1 MLNKMYTELRQ
12 TKLMIEI
19 PRLRFEINKQD
30 LKGVDFAQ
38 LTDLVDEIQ
47 KNVKADLQREQAALH
62 ENHSLDATSLG
73 SRIKSTNPSVS
84 LQKKDRKTSVDSKST
99 KHNSII

>member
-30 LKGVDFAQ
+30 LKGIDFAQ
-38 LTDLVDEIQ
+38 LTDLVEEIQ
-47 KNVKADLQREQAALH
+47 KNVKADL
-62 ENHSLDATSLG
+62 
-73 SRIKSTNPSVS
+73 
-84 LQKKDRKTSVDSKST
+84 
-99 KHNSII
+99 

>member
-38 LTDLVDEIQ
+38 LTNLVEEIQ
-47 KNVKADLQREQAALH
+47 KNVKADLQREQAA
-62 ENHSLDATSLG
+62 
-73 SRIKSTNPSVS
+73 
-84 LQKKDRKTSVDSKST
+84 
-99 KHNSII
+99 